1 MKRTLHPAGAFI
13 LFLLPFWLCAQGT
26 LRGVVSDEKGETLIG
41 ASVVIK
47 GTSTGTSTD
56 IDGSYEFRA
65 PAGTHIVAI
74 SYTGYQS
81 KEQTV
86 TITNGAVTTMNFSL
100 REETRLL
107 EEVVVIG
114 YGVQR
119 KRDLI
124 GSVSKIDSKELLD
137 FVGSSFENALQGKVT
152 GVNLTQT
159 SGLAGAGAHIR
170 IRGASSLSS
179 GGEPLIVVDGIAI
192 TQDQFLTGSRN
203 AQNNNPLAS
212 INPNDIE
219 SVEVLKDAS
228 SAAIYGS
235 RGANGVILI
244 TTKRGR
250 NTKPT
255 FNFSSRVGTSNPTR
269 RVELLNSQEWLQ
281 IRQEAWEND
290 GNVGRAPLPLQLVT
304 GGIAQNSTD
313 YESIAGIDTDWLD
326 QVLRTGIK
334 QEHSLSFTAGKNK
347 LNTYLGATYSNAE
360 SYIVG
365 NSFERGSLRANLD
378 YRLRPNMSIGIST
391 SLTRSLIDK
400 PRQAWAG
407 GLGTAQT
414 TALPIYPIHN
424 EDGTYFNI
432 YQNPV
437 AELEYYSNKT
447 REWRTIN
454 NLIFN
459 YSPVKGLD
467 LNLTGNMDYMNLG
480 DYEWESVVWTTDLDR
495 ARGTNIEALN
505 WSTFGTATYNVP
517 LKNTRH
523 NLRAMVGTEYQ
534 QSSSE
539 GTFESFVDLA
549 GHIFENPAKGEAY
562 MQESTSAFDVDK
574 WRFFS
579 IFSRVNYSFADK
591 YLLQFVYRRDG
602 SSKFGRNRRFGNF
615 PSVGLGYI
623 VSEEPFMKEIGL
635 INFLKLK
642 ASWGIT
648 GNSEIRWREQYAFR
662 SYPFPDQDNAGLY
675 YNNQFTRA
683 QTKPENAN
691 VQWEVV
697 NNYDAGFDLGMLNDR
712 IILNFSYFY
721 KRTSSAFLFRK
732 VQASS
737 GAVDE
742 LQFYENIAKMENRG
756 WEIGLTTRNISGRKL
771 RWETNLNLT
780 RTRNQ
785 VLDVGTAPPDALDG
799 GFGDVRVLPGLPI
812 GVNYLVPF
820 VRVDSETGR
829 PVYLDADGKE
839 TFVYDVATARSPVD
853 NIFPEFAGGITNI
866 LNFGQFDFS
875 FQFNFQLG
883 GTIYDDAA
891 KRSLGVVTDW
901 NMRREIFDRW
911 RQPGDVARFPQL
923 TMSMINWGGNDNFWQ
938 NNHTLWLYDGSFAR
952 LRNVTFGYTAN
963 ITSAKSPFK
972 SFRVYINAT
981 NLLTFTKFDGWDPE
995 VSRDRNTPQERNIG
1009 GVGVTYLT
1017 PPQERTVNFG
1027 INLQF

>member
-1 MKRTLHPAGAFI
+1 MHWAGATLLAVLPLW
-13 LFLLPFWLCAQGT
+13 LFAQGT
-26 LRGVVSDEKGETLIG
+26 VKGVVTDEKGETLIG

-47 GTSTGTSTD
+47 GTTIGTSTD
-56 IDGSYEFRA
+56 IDGTFEFRA
-65 PAGTHIVAI
+65 PAGTHMMIS
-74 SYTGYQS
+74 SYTGYQPLE
-81 KEQTV
+81 KTV
-86 TITNGAVTTMNFSL
+86 TVTNGAVVTLDFSL
-100 REETRLL
+100 REETKLL
-107 EEVVVIG
+107 DEVVVVG

-119 KRDLI
+119 KRDVV
-124 GSVSKIDSKELLD
+124 GSISKVETKELLD
-137 FVGSSFENALQGKVT
+137 FVGASFENALQGKVT

-170 IRGASSLSS
+170 IRGVSSLSS
-179 GGEPLIVVDGIAI
+179 GGEPLIVVDGIPI
-192 TQDQFLTGSRN
+192 TQDPFLTESRN

-228 SAAIYGS
+228 SASIYGS

-250 NTKPT
+250 NVKPT
-255 FNFSSRVGTSNPTR
+255 FNFSTRIGTSNPTR
-269 RVELLNSQEWLQ
+269 RIELLNAQEWLQ

-290 GNVGRAPLPLQLVT
+290 GNVGRAPLPIALT
-304 GGIAQNSTD
+304 AGGIAQHPTD
-313 YESIAGIDTDWLD
+313 YESIAGIDTDWID
-326 QVLRTGIK
+326 QVLRTGFK
-334 QEHSLSFTAGKNK
+334 QEHSLSYTAGGKK
-347 LNTYLGATYSNAE
+347 LSTYIGATYSEAD
-360 SYIVG
+360 SYIKG
-365 NSFERGSLRANLD
+365 NNFGRGSLRANLD
-378 YRLRPNMSIGIST
+378 YRLSPKMSIGISSSISRT
-391 SLTRSLIDK
+391 LLDR

-414 TALPIYPIHN
+414 TALPIYPIYN

-437 AELEYYSNKT
+437 AELEYYSNIV
-447 REWRTIN
+447 REWRSIN
-454 NLIFN
+454 NVIFN
-459 YSPVKGLD
+459 YSPIKGLD
-467 LNLTGNMDYMNLG
+467 INVTGNVDFMNLG
-480 DYEWESVVWTTDLDR
+480 DYSWESVVWTTDLDR
-495 ARGTNIEALN
+495 ARVNKIEALN
-505 WSTFGTATYNVP
+505 WNTFGTATYTVP

-523 NLRAMVGTEYQ
+523 SLRAMVGTEYQ

-539 GTFESFVDLA
+539 GVFESYVDLPD
-549 GHIFENPAKGEAY
+549 HIFRNPARGDAY
-562 MQESTSAFDVDK
+562 AQDGFSEFDVDK

-579 IFSRVNYSFADK
+579 VFSRVNYSYDDK
-591 YLLQFVYRRDG
+591 YLLQLVYRRDG
-602 SSKFGRNRRFGNF
+602 SSRFGRNRRFGDF
-615 PSVGLGYI
+615 PSVGIGYI
-623 VSEEPFMKEIGL
+623 LSEEPFMRNSQL

-648 GNSEIRWREQYAFR
+648 GNSDIRWREQYPSR
-662 SYPFPDQDNAGLY
+662 NIPQPNQDNAGLY
-675 YNNQFTRA
+675 YNNQLTRA
-683 QTKPENAN
+683 QTKPENPN

-697 NNYDAGFDLGMLNDR
+697 NSYDAGFDMGMLNDR
-712 IILNFSYFY
+712 ILLNFSYFY

-737 GAVDE
+737 GSVDE
-742 LQFYENIAKMENRG
+742 LQFYENIAKMDNRG
-756 WEIGLTTRNISGRKL
+756 WEIGLTTRNISGRSIK
-771 RWETNLNLT
+771 WETTFNFT
-780 RTRNQ
+780 RTTNQ

-829 PVYLDADGKE
+829 PVYLDAEGKE
-839 TFVYDVATARSPVD
+839 TFVYDVATARSPVN
-853 NIFPEFAGGITNI
+853 NIFPDFVGGISNNFNI
-866 LNFGQFDFS
+866 GAFDFS
-875 FQFNFQLG
+875 FLLNFQLG

-891 KRSLGVVTDW
+891 KRQLGVVTDW

-911 RQPGDVARFPQL
+911 RQPGDNARFPQL

-938 NNHTLWLYDGSFAR
+938 NNHTMWLYDGSFAR
-952 LRNVTFGYTAN
+952 LRNVTLGYTSR
-963 ITSAKSPFK
+963 ITGARSPFK
-972 SFRVYINAT
+972 SFRVYVNAT

-1017 PPQERTVNFG
+1017 PPQERTMNFG
-1027 INLQF
+1027 LNFSF